1 MQTAILGTG
10 SIALGMAAVLADAGH
25 DVTLWSPSG
34 KCAAGIMALQST
46 GAVAGTFQ
54 VRFASHAA
62 DAMAEAEAVILAVPG
77 YGHRGVIEAA
87 APHLQA
93 GQTFVISSHCS
104 FSALYL
110 SRLLAAL
117 GRELPIV
124 ALGTTIVSGR
134 RTSPTSVTVSN
145 IRQRLDAATL
155 PIHRSDLGLAT
166 CRALF
171 GDRFEPRADVLAI
184 SLSNLNPQNHMAM
197 ALCNLTRIEKGEVW
211 GNYAGITGAVGRLIE
226 ALDLE
231 RLALATSLDLEV
243 RSVQDHF
250 HLSFDVARGSI
261 AEMAAAI
268 DARGST
274 PNGPTS
280 LDTRYVHEDVPF
292 GLVVTEAIGRV
303 AGIPTPLHTAGIE
316 LFSGLY
322 GVDFRAAN
330 DLLPLLAI
338 ERLTPAGLRLFCQ
351 TGIEPAASDP
361 TTTRKTRA
369 S

>member
-1 MQTAILGTG
+1 MMETAILGTG
-10 SIALGMAAVLADAGH
+10 SIALGMAALLAEAGH
-25 DVTLWSPSG
+25 GVTLWSPSG
-34 KCAAGIMALQST
+34 KLEAGTMELQST
-46 GAVAGTFQ
+46 GVVVGTFA
-54 VRFASHAA
+54 VRAAAS
-62 DAMAEAEAVILAVPG
+62 AEAAIAGAEAIILAVPG
-77 YGHRGVIEAA
+77 YGHRNVIEAA
-87 APHLQA
+87 APHLRA
-93 GQTFVISSHCS
+93 GQTFIISSHCS

-110 SRLLAAL
+110 SHLLAGS
-117 GRELPIV
+117 GRELPVV

-134 RTSPTSVTVSN
+134 RTGPASVTVSN
-145 IRQRLDAATL
+145 VRQRLDAATL
-155 PIHRSDLGLAT
+155 PTHRSDAGLAT

-171 GDRFEPRADVLAI
+171 GDRFEPRSDVLAI
-184 SLSNLNPQNHMAM
+184 SLSNLNPQNHMAI
-197 ALCNLTRIEKGEVW
+197 ALCNLTRIEKGEAW

-231 RLALATSLDLEV
+231 RLTLAASLGLTV

-250 HLSFDVARGSI
+250 HLSFDVPRGSI

-268 DARGST
+268 DARGGT

-303 AGIPTPLHTAGIE
+303 AGIATPLHTAGIE

-330 DLLPLLAI
+330 DLLPLLGI
-338 ERLTPAGLRLFCQ
+338 EQLTPTDLSLFCQ
-351 TGIEPAASDP
+351 TGVKPRSAA
-361 TTTRKTRA
+361 A
-369 S
+369 